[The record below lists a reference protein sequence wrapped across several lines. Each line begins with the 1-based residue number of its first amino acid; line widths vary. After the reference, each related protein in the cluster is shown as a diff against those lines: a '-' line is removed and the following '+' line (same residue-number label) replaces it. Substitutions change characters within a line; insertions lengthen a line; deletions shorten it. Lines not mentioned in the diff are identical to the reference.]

1 MPDQALEQAACILHL
16 RRCFVLHWA
25 LVFVVFALVAALLG
39 FGGLAAGAA
48 AVAKVLFFAFLVL
61 AALSFLGGI
70 LRERTA

>member
-1 MPDQALEQAACILHL
+1 M
-16 RRCFVLHWA
+16 LHWA

-39 FGGLAAGAA
+39 FGGLAVGAA